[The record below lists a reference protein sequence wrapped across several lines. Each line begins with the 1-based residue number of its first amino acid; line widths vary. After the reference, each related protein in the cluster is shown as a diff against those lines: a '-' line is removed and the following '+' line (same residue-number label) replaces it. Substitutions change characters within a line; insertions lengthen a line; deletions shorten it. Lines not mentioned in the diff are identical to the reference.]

1 MNPNTISLPWYA
13 MPKKKEN
20 QNKSLQ
26 SECLVFALKN
36 VDLNKIFIFIFYY
49 LMSINYMRVFIRK
62 KHQ

>member
-1 MNPNTISLPWYA
+1 

-26 SECLVFALKN
+26 IECLVFALKN

>member
-1 MNPNTISLPWYA
+1 
-13 MPKKKEN
+13 MPKKEEN

-36 VDLNKIFIFIFYY
+36 VDLNKIFLIIFDY

-62 KHQ
+62 NHQ